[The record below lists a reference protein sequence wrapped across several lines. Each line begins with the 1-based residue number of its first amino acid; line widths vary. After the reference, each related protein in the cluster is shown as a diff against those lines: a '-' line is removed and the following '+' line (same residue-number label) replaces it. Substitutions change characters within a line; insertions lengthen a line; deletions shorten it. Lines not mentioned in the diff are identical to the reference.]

1 MRYFLYLVVF
11 IWVSPVFC
19 GSYDDFFI
27 ALDRDNVYALRPIL
41 QRGFDPNSVSPKT
54 QPALIQALQSDSFQ
68 VAEVLIAHP
77 ETNVNASSTRGET
90 ALMLAALKG
99 QLKLCE
105 QLLARE
111 ADVNRPGWT
120 PLHYAASAGHP
131 DIVKLLLDNFAYI
144 DAEAPNGMT
153 PLMMAALYGTGD
165 TVRVLLDAG
174 ADINLRNRQGQTALE
189 LAARNQNSNT
199 ETPLIEAR
207 RLSKSEA
214 NW

>member
-1 MRYFLYLVVF
+1 MIYMRYVLYLIVF
-11 IWVSPVFC
+11 TCFFPVHA

-27 ALDRDNVYALRPIL
+27 ALDRDNVYALRLIL

-54 QPALIQALQSDSFQ
+54 QPALVQAFQSDSFQ

-77 ETNVNASSTRGET
+77 ETDVNASSTKGET
-90 ALMLAALKG
+90 PLMLAALKG
-99 QLKLCE
+99 QLNLCK

-120 PLHYAASAGHP
+120 PLHYAASGGHQ

-144 DAEAPNGMT
+144 DSEAPNGMT

-165 TVRVLLDAG
+165 TVKVLLEAG
-174 ADINLRNRQGQTALE
+174 ADINLRNLQNQTALE
-189 LAARNQNSNT
+189 LAPRNHNSDT
-199 ETPLIEAR
+199 ETPLIDAR
-207 RLSKSEA
+207 RH
-214 NW
+214 